1 MDRETRTF
9 AERYYRD
16 LRDPV
21 PSGGGGPTPSGV
33 TFIQTPNAFSYAD
46 FVKGFLLPNLP
57 CVFSSAFT
65 EGWGSRRRWVTSEGK
80 PDFEYLQQKYG
91 DAVVPVAN
99 CGVREYNSNPKEHM
113 SFRDYIS
120 YWKDYIQ
127 GGYSSLRG
135 CLYLKDW
142 HLCRDSLVNDLED
155 IFTLPVYFSSDWLNE
170 FWDVLNV
177 DDYRFV
183 YAGPRGTWS
192 PFHADIFRSFSW
204 SVNICGKKKWLFFP
218 PGEEEALR
226 DCHGNLPYDVTSTEL
241 LDTHLYPKI
250 QHHSLPI
257 EVIQEPGEMV
267 FVPSGWHHQVYNLD
281 DTISINHNWVNGCN
295 LPNMWHFLQQELQ
308 AVQHEVEE
316 WKDSMPDWHHH
327 CQVIMKSCTG
337 INFEEFYHFLKVI
350 AEKRLLVLEQGL
362 KGDSG
367 DSRSLGLGLQQAAF
381 DIGRLADVLASVVVN
396 PDFQRVDTS
405 AFSPQPEEL
414 LQQLEDAVAAAEAL

>member
-1 MDRETRTF
+1 MDRETRLF
-9 AERYYRD
+9 AERHYRG
-16 LRDPV
+16 LGGRV
-21 PSGGGGPTPSGV
+21 PGCSGPAPSSV
-33 TFIQTPNAFSYAD
+33 TFIQAPDAFSYAD
-46 FVKGFLLPNLP
+46 FVKGFLLPNQP

-65 EGWGSRRRWVTSEGK
+65 EGWGSRRRWVTSAGK
-80 PDFEYLQQKYG
+80 PDFEYLLQKYG
-91 DAVVPVAN
+91 DVVVPVAN

-113 SFRDYIS
+113 PFRDYID
-120 YWKDYIQ
+120 YWKEYIQ
-127 GGYSSLRG
+127 GGCSSPRG

-142 HLCRDSLVNDLED
+142 HLCRDSLVDDLED

-204 SVNICGKKKWLFFP
+204 SVNICGRKKWLFFP
-218 PGEEEALR
+218 PGQEEALR
-226 DCHGNLPYDVTSTEL
+226 DCHGNLPYDVTSAEL
-241 LDTHLYPKI
+241 LDTRLYPRI
-250 QHHSLPI
+250 QHSSLPL
-257 EVIQEPGEMV
+257 EVIQEAGEMI

-295 LPNMWHFLQQELQ
+295 LANMWHFLQQELQ
-308 AVQHEVEE
+308 AVQQEVRE

-350 AEKRLLVLEQGL
+350 AEKRLLVLRQGL
-362 KGDSG
+362 KGDTG
-367 DSRSLGLGLQQAAF
+367 DSTGLKLGLQQAAF
-381 DIGRLADVLASVVVN
+381 DVGRLADVLASVVTH
-396 PDFQRVDTS
+396 PDFQRVDTR

-414 LQQLEDAVAAAEAL
+414 LQQLEDTVAAAEAL

>member
-1 MDRETRTF
+1 MDRETRIF
-9 AERYYRD
+9 AERYYRGLWD
-16 LRDPV
+16 RV
-21 PSGGGGPTPSGV
+21 PSGGGPTPSSV
-33 TFIQTPNAFSYAD
+33 TFIQTPDAFSYAD

-80 PDFEYLQQKYG
+80 PDFEYLLQKYG

-99 CGVREYNSNPKEHM
+99 CGVQEYNSNPKEHM
-113 SFRDYIS
+113 PLRDYIS
-120 YWKDYIQ
+120 YWKEYIQ
-127 GGYSSLRG
+127 GDYSSPRG

-142 HLCRDSLVNDLED
+142 HLCRDSLVGDLEGV
-155 IFTLPVYFSSDWLNE
+155 FTLPVYFSSDWLNE

-218 PGEEEALR
+218 PGQEEALR
-226 DCHGNLPYDVTSTEL
+226 DCHGSLPYDVTSTEL
-241 LDTHLYPKI
+241 LDTHLYPRI
-250 QHHSLPI
+250 QHNSLPI

-281 DTISINHNWVNGCN
+281 DTISINHNWINGCN
-295 LPNMWHFLQQELQ
+295 LANMWHFLQQELQ
-308 AVQHEVEE
+308 AVQHEIGE

-350 AEKRLLVLEQGL
+350 AEKRLLVLRQGL

-367 DSRSLGLGLQQAAF
+367 DSQSLGLGLQQAAF
-381 DIGRLADVLASVVVN
+381 DIGRLADVLASVVAN

-414 LQQLEDAVAAAEAL
+414 LQQLEDTMAATKSL